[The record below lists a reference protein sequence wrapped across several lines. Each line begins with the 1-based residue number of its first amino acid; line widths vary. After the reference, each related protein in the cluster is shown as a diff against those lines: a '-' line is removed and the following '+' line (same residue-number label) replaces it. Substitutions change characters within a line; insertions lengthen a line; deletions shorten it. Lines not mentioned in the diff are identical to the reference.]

1 MVLKLKYS
9 DIMKRLNLFGLLV
22 IGACAF
28 QACKSPEGRAGNSDS
43 TQTDSSATAS
53 STTDTSAANV
63 NKRGTAGTGEGEMGT
78 GNTGSTTA
86 ESDMGTDNSSSPDK
100 KDSSKKGMSSN
111 ITNESKVSSDE
122 ANFMKKAA
130 LGGMMEVDLGQIALK
145 STNPKVKAFAQQMVT
160 DHTKANNELKALAA
174 KSGILL
180 PTAYPEED
188 KAHMDMMKKMTGA
201 EFDKHYIGMMV
212 TGHEK
217 TVALFKTA
225 SSSRSKPVSDFA
237 KKTLPVITGH
247 YEKAKAIQ
255 AELK

>member
-1 MVLKLKYS
+1 
-9 DIMKRLNLFGLLV
+9 MKRLNLFGLLV

-28 QACKSPEGRAGNSDS
+28 QACKSPESRAGNSDS
-43 TQTDSSATAS
+43 TKTDSSAA
-53 STTDTSAANV
+53 DTSAANV
-63 NKRGTAGTGEGEMGT
+63 NKRGTAGTGTGEMGT
-78 GNTGSTTA
+78 GSTGSTTS
-86 ESDMGTDNSSSPDK
+86 ESNMGTDNSSSPDK
-100 KDSSKKGMSSN
+100 KDSSKKGTSSN

-130 LGGMMEVDLGQIALK
+130 LGGMMEVDLGKIAVK

-212 TGHEK
+212 TDHEK